1 MAKYR
6 LKTWLK
12 RIAVAG
18 TALLVLAFLAL
29 EILRVVG
36 TRAGVESVALPA
48 GSEIEARSDSSDYSD
63 AYRAAIPRSVSF
75 NDLIAYLSQGGGK
88 VEVIQDRNEVLYE
101 GRAPGLRYTV
111 SYLLSPG
118 ARTTHLT
125 ISTSVFY
132 ESALGVIYFT
142 PVKQVHR
149 RALPFFVSREV
160 RSLVDKAASSGKS

>member
-1 MAKYR
+1 MAKYL
-6 LKTWLK
+6 LKIWLK
-12 RIAVAG
+12 RLAVAG

-29 EILRVVG
+29 EVLRVVG

-48 GSEIEARSDSSDYSD
+48 GSEIEALSDSSDYSD
-63 AYRAAIPRSVSF
+63 AYRAPIPRSASL
-75 NDLIAYLSQGGGK
+75 NDVIAYLGGK
-88 VEVIQDRNEVLYE
+88 VEVVQGRNEVLYE

-111 SYLLSPG
+111 SYLVSPG
-118 ARTTHLT
+118 ATSSHLT

-149 RALPFFVSREV
+149 RGFPFFLSRVV
-160 RSLVDKAASSGKS
+160 RSLVDKEASSGQAKG